1 MLIETTNGGKEV
13 GGVDLLI
20 TLQKA
25 RIAPRTGVALR
36 FNRYLDRTAVL
47 L

>member
-1 MLIETTNGGKEV
+1 MLIAMAAKEV
-13 GGVDLLI
+13 GGVNLLVA
-20 TLQKA
+20 LQKA

-36 FNRYLDRTAVL
+36 LNSYLDKKAVL